1 MCKKLGLPHC
11 YVVCTYVGIMTT
23 NWDELFSKIA
33 FFFHEPASKLG
44 AQN

>member
-23 NWDELFSKIA
+23 NWVELFSEVA
-33 FFFHEPASKLG
+33 FFHEPTSKVG
-44 AQN
+44 AHN